1 MNNNAE
7 HAVTIQCID
16 VHTSLP
22 PKQTQFRQHSHYWWS
37 LVMIHAFGKK
47 VFCWCILPFKSFFK
61 FSLWAVVQW
70 QFKLKSFITDY
81 VFKQT
86 KHMGAPLNSVKRSCF
101 PSWLEKTNLIVS
113 FIFFLL
119 IFVNVHISV
128 HTLSDLMQDT
138 H

>member
-1 MNNNAE
+1 MHRCPYQSTPQTNT
-7 HAVTIQCID
+7 VQTTFPLLMIISDDSCIWQKKFFAD
-16 VHTSLP
+16 VFYLLNLRWEQLWHLYLS
-22 PKQTQFRQHSHYWWS
+22 Y
-37 LVMIHAFGKK
+37 
-47 VFCWCILPFKSFFK
+47 